1 MKKILLSFMAMALLA
16 TSANA
21 QVFNKEVKEFA
32 KVELNNKFT
41 AAAKV
46 KAGPKRLKDNQK
58 IIGYSGTL
66 CQDGVGFTGFDKW
79 EQADMIVSVYN
90 NSAILNQ
97 VRGYKI
103 VGLNFAV
110 MSSLGDNAQVF
121 ALMYNGK
128 DDQEGAG
135 VSTTLTTY
143 ENSVLSANGK
153 EIDVKWNEVMFD
165 QPYTITDE
173 LTEIWYGYRYTQ
185 MPGEEPVL
193 FGVEKESTDYNNMFL
208 VGGIP
213 SAGQKNALYYISS
226 ERQNYVPC
234 FQLIVESPNGETGI
248 LGVDGT
254 LQPVP
259 SKYYTLDGK
268 QLSAP
273 QKGLNL
279 VKMSDGTTRKV
290 VK

>member
-1 MKKILLSFMAMALLA
+1 MAMALLA

-46 KAGPKRLKDNQK
+46 KAGPKRLKDYQK
-58 IIGYSGTL
+58 LIGYSGSL
-66 CQDGVGFTGFDKW
+66 CNDGVGFTGFDKW
-79 EQADMIVSVYN
+79 ESAEMIVSVYN
-90 NSAILNQ
+90 NSAILDQ

-110 MSSLGDNAQVF
+110 MSSLGDKAQAF

-128 DDQEGAG
+128 DDKEGTD

-143 ENSVLSANGK
+143 ENSVLSKDGK
-153 EIDVKWNEVMFD
+153 TIDVKWNEVMFD
-165 QPYTITDE
+165 KPYTITDE
-173 LTEIWYGYRYTQ
+173 LTKIYYGYSYTQ
-185 MPGEEPVL
+185 VAGEEPVL

-213 SAGQKNALYYISS
+213 SAGQKNGLYYISS

>member
-1 MKKILLSFMAMALLA
+1 MAMAMLA

-32 KVELNNKFT
+32 KVEMRDKLKNVVT
-41 AAAKV
+41 AQ
-46 KAGPKRLKDNQK
+46 AGPKRLKENQELL
-58 IIGYSGTL
+58 GYTNSNGNKGVMI
-66 CQDGVGFTGFDKW
+66 DGFPDW
-79 EQADMIVSVYN
+79 ESVLGVASCIPN
-90 NSAILNQ
+90 NNNVFESYK
-97 VRGYKI
+97 GYKI
-103 VGLNFAV
+103 VGLRYAV
-110 MSSLGDNAQVF
+110 YGSLGNAKAYSMIYKNKEDKEGLLISTILSDYKVCEEKGDNL
-121 ALMYNGK
+121 LMN
-128 DDQEGAG
+128 
-135 VSTTLTTY
+135 
-143 ENSVLSANGK
+143 
-153 EIDVKWNEVMFD
+153 WNEDIFD
-165 QPYTITDE
+165 DSYTIT
-173 LTEIWYGYRYTQ
+173 
-185 MPGEEPVL
+185 GEEPLLLYGFMYTQVKD
-193 FGVEKESTDYNNMFL
+193 EKD
-208 VGGIP
+208 
-213 SAGQKNALYYISS
+213 KNAYPLLLGKEKVGDDNKYSYWVFGKPTNDKELDFYSVPFK
-226 ERQNYVPC
+226 EGYYVPC

>member
-46 KAGPKRLKDNQK
+46 KAGPKRLKDNQELLGFPGSTGK
-58 IIGYSGTL
+58 YGLNIDGFKDWYEAKQVFSAIRNTEVSTKYKGYKV
-66 CQDGVGFTGFDKW
+66 VGFHFAVIGSLGAKDVYAAAVFSNSTTEAGTEVNTALTKYD
-79 EQADMIVSVYN
+79 VSV
-90 NSAILNQ
+90 
-97 VRGYKI
+97 
-103 VGLNFAV
+103 
-110 MSSLGDNAQVF
+110 LGSDNKV
-121 ALMYNGK
+121 
-128 DDQEGAG
+128 
-135 VSTTLTTY
+135 
-143 ENSVLSANGK
+143 
-153 EIDVKWNEVMFD
+153 DVKWNEVMFD
-165 QPYTITDE
+165 EPYTFTGNEVQIMYGFVFDSSAADE
-173 LTEIWYGYRYTQ
+173 HPLLLGKEEKTEETKYG
-185 MPGEEPVL
+185 
-193 FGVEKESTDYNNMFL
+193 FL
-208 VGGIP
+208 VYGRP
-213 SAGQKNALYYISS
+213 SSTKQEGNYAMEYQEGF
-226 ERQNYVPC
+226 YVPC

>member
-21 QVFNKEVKEFA
+21 QVFNKEVKESA

-58 IIGYSGTL
+58 IIGYSGSL
-66 CQDGVGFTGFDKW
+66 CNDGVGFTGFDNW
-79 EQADMIVSVYN
+79 ESAEMIVSVYN
-90 NSAILNQ
+90 NSAILDQ

-110 MSSLGDNAQVF
+110 MSSLGDQAQVF
-121 ALMYNGK
+121 ATMYNGE

-143 ENSVLSANGK
+143 ENSVLSADRK

-165 QPYTITDE
+165 KPYTITDE
-173 LTEIWYGYRYTQ
+173 LTEIWYGYSYTQ
-185 MPGEEPVL
+185 MPGEKPVL
-193 FGVEKESTDYNNMFL
+193 FGVEKESTDYKNMFL
-208 VGGIP
+208 VGGVP
-213 SAGQKNALYYISS
+213 SAGQKEAFYYISS
-226 ERQNYVPC
+226 ATNNYVPC
-234 FQLIVESPNGETGI
+234 FQLIVESPNGETAI

>member
-1 MKKILLSFMAMALLA
+1 MKKILLSFMAMAMLA

-21 QVFNKEVKEFA
+21 QVINKEVKEFA
-32 KVELNNKFT
+32 KVELNNKF

-46 KAGPKRLKDNQK
+46 KAGPKRLKDSQALLGYPGSSGAK
-58 IIGYSGTL
+58 GLGSIGFKSWDHATMVL
-66 CQDGVGFTGFDKW
+66 SAF
-79 EQADMIVSVYN
+79 I
-90 NSAILNQ
+90 NSEVATTYK
-97 VRGYKI
+97 GYKV

-110 MSSLGDNAQVF
+110 IGSLGANNVYAAAVF
-121 ALMYNGK
+121 YNGPT
-128 DDQEGAG
+128 DEEGTEVNTALTKYDIS
-135 VSTTLTTY
+135 VSGSD
-143 ENSVLSANGK
+143 NKV
-153 EIDVKWNEVMFD
+153 DVKWNEVMFD
-165 QPYTITDE
+165 EPYTFTGNEDQIMYGFVFDSSAADE
-173 LTEIWYGYRYTQ
+173 APILV
-185 MPGEEPVL
+185 GEEEQTENTK
-193 FGVEKESTDYNNMFL
+193 FGFIVYGRQLATEKDGLRLLSFKS
-208 VGGIP
+208 GFC
-213 SAGQKNALYYISS
+213 
-226 ERQNYVPC
+226 VPC

>member
-21 QVFNKEVKEFA
+21 QVINKEVKESA

-58 IIGYSGTL
+58 IIGYAGSL
-66 CQDGVGFTGFDKW
+66 CNDGVGFTGFDKW
-79 EQADMIVSVYN
+79 VSANMIVSVYN
-90 NSAILNQ
+90 NSAILDQ

-110 MSSLGDNAQVF
+110 MSSLGDKAQVF
-121 ALMYNGK
+121 ATMYNGD
-128 DDQEGAG
+128 DDQEGAD

-143 ENSVLSANGK
+143 ENSVQSKDGK
-153 EIDVKWNEVMFD
+153 TIDVKWNEVMFD
-165 QPYTITDE
+165 KPYTITDE
-173 LTEIWYGYRYTQ
+173 LTEIWYGYSYTQ

-193 FGVEKESTDYNNMFL
+193 FGVEKESTDYKNMFL

-213 SAGQKNALYYISS
+213 SAGKKEGFYYVSS
-226 ERQNYVPC
+226 ERQNFVPC
-234 FQLIVESPNGETGI
+234 FQLIVESSNGETAI

>member
-21 QVFNKEVKEFA
+21 QVFNKEVKESA

-41 AAAKV
+41 AAKV
-46 KAGPKRLKDNQK
+46 KVGPKRLKDSQALLGYPGSSGANGLNS
-58 IIGYSGTL
+58 IGFKS
-66 CQDGVGFTGFDKW
+66 W
-79 EQADMIVSVYN
+79 NRVSMVL
-90 NSAILNQ
+90 SAFIKSN
-97 VRGYKI
+97 VVTTYKGYKV

-110 MSSLGDNAQVF
+110 SGSLGANNVYAAAIF
-121 ALMYNGK
+121 YNGPT
-128 DDQEGAG
+128 DEEGTEVNTALTKYD
-135 VSTTLTTY
+135 VSTFGSDNT
-143 ENSVLSANGK
+143 V
-153 EIDVKWNEVMFD
+153 DVKWNEVMFD
-165 QPYTITDE
+165 ESYT
-173 LTEIWYGYRYTQ
+173 LTGNEDQIMYGFVFDSSAADDA
-185 MPGEEPVL
+185 PILV
-193 FGVEKESTDYNNMFL
+193 GVEEKNDNTKYGFVVYGSQLATQKDALSTLSFKS
-208 VGGIP
+208 GF
-213 SAGQKNALYYISS
+213 
-226 ERQNYVPC
+226 YVPC
-234 FQLIVESPNGETGI
+234 FQLILESPNGETAI

>member
-21 QVFNKEVKEFA
+21 QVINKEVKESA

-46 KAGPKRLKDNQK
+46 KAGPKRLKDSQK
-58 IIGYSGTL
+58 IIGYSGSL
-66 CQDGVGFTGFDKW
+66 CNDGVGFTGFDKW
-79 EQADMIVSVYN
+79 ESADMIVSVYN
-90 NSAILNQ
+90 NSAILDQ

-121 ALMYNGK
+121 ATMYNGK
-128 DDQEGAG
+128 DDKEGAG

-143 ENSVLSANGK
+143 ENSVLSADGK

-165 QPYTITDE
+165 QPYTITDA
-173 LTEIWYGYRYTQ
+173 LTEIWYGYSYTQ
-185 MPGEEPVL
+185 MSGEKPVL
-193 FGVEKESTDYNNMFL
+193 FGVEKESTDYENMFL
-208 VGGIP
+208 VGGVP
-213 SAGQKNALYYISS
+213 SVGKKEALYYISS
-226 ERQNYVPC
+226 ATNNFVPC
-234 FQLIVESPNGETGI
+234 FQLIVESSNGETAI

>member
-21 QVFNKEVKEFA
+21 QVINKEVKEFA

-46 KAGPKRLKDNQK
+46 KAGPKRLKDYQK
-58 IIGYSGTL
+58 LIGYSGSL
-66 CQDGVGFTGFDKW
+66 CNDGVGFTGFDKW
-79 EQADMIVSVYN
+79 ESAEMIVSVYN
-90 NSAILNQ
+90 NSAILDQ

-110 MSSLGDNAQVF
+110 MSSLGDKAQAF

-128 DDQEGAG
+128 DDKEGTD

-143 ENSVLSANGK
+143 ENSVLSKDGK
-153 EIDVKWNEVMFD
+153 TIDVKWNEVMFD
-165 QPYTITDE
+165 KPYTITDE
-173 LTEIWYGYRYTQ
+173 LTKIYYGYSYTQ
-185 MPGEEPVL
+185 VAGEEPVL

-213 SAGQKNALYYISS
+213 SAGQKNGLYYISS
-226 ERQNYVPC
+226 ERQNFVPC

>member
-1 MKKILLSFMAMALLA
+1 MAMALLA

-21 QVFNKEVKEFA
+21 QVFNKEVKESA

-46 KAGPKRLKDNQK
+46 KAGPKRLKDYQK
-58 IIGYSGTL
+58 LIGYSGSL
-66 CQDGVGFTGFDKW
+66 CNDGVGFTGFDKW
-79 EQADMIVSVYN
+79 ESAEMIVSVYN
-90 NSAILNQ
+90 NSAILDQ

-110 MSSLGDNAQVF
+110 MSSLGDKAQAF

-128 DDQEGAG
+128 DDKEGTD

-143 ENSVLSANGK
+143 ENSVLSKDGK
-153 EIDVKWNEVMFD
+153 TIDVKWNEVMFD
-165 QPYTITDE
+165 KPYTITDE
-173 LTEIWYGYRYTQ
+173 LTKIYYGYSYTQ
-185 MPGEEPVL
+185 VAGEEPVL

-213 SAGQKNALYYISS
+213 SAGQKNGLYYISS

>member
-21 QVFNKEVKEFA
+21 QVFDKEVKEFA

-46 KAGPKRLKDNQK
+46 KAGPKRLKDYQK
-58 IIGYSGTL
+58 LIGYSGSL
-66 CQDGVGFTGFDKW
+66 CNDGVGFTGFDKW
-79 EQADMIVSVYN
+79 ESAEMIVSVYN
-90 NSAILNQ
+90 NSAILDQ

-110 MSSLGDNAQVF
+110 MSSLGDKAQAF

-128 DDQEGAG
+128 DDKEGTD

-143 ENSVLSANGK
+143 ENSVLSKDGK
-153 EIDVKWNEVMFD
+153 TIDVKWNEVMFD
-165 QPYTITDE
+165 KPYTITDE
-173 LTEIWYGYRYTQ
+173 LTKIYYGYSYTQ
-185 MPGEEPVL
+185 VAGEEPVL

-213 SAGQKNALYYISS
+213 SAGQKNGLYYISS

>member
-1 MKKILLSFMAMALLA
+1 MKKFLLSFMAMAMLA

-21 QVFNKEVKEFA
+21 QVINKEVKESA

-46 KAGPKRLKDNQK
+46 KAGPKRLKDSQK
-58 IIGYSGTL
+58 IIGYSGSL
-66 CQDGVGFTGFDKW
+66 CNDGVGFTGFDKW
-79 EQADMIVSVYN
+79 ESANMIVSVYN
-90 NSAILNQ
+90 NSAILDQ

-110 MSSLGDNAQVF
+110 MSSLGDKAQVF
-121 ALMYNGK
+121 ATMYNGK
-128 DDQEGAG
+128 DDKEGTE

-143 ENSVLSANGK
+143 ENSVLSADGK
-153 EIDVKWNEVMFD
+153 QIDVKWNEVMFD
-165 QPYTITDE
+165 EPYTITDA
-173 LTEIWYGYRYTQ
+173 LTEIWYGYSYTQ
-185 MPGEEPVL
+185 VAGEKPVL
-193 FGVEKESTDYNNMFL
+193 FGVEKESTDYENMFL
-208 VGGIP
+208 VGGVP
-213 SAGQKNALYYISS
+213 SVGKKEALYYISS
-226 ERQNYVPC
+226 ATNNFVPC
-234 FQLIVESPNGETGI
+234 FQLIVESSNGETAI

>member
-58 IIGYSGTL
+58 IIGYDGTL
-66 CQDGVGFTGFDKW
+66 CQNGVGFTGFDQW
-79 EQADMIVSVYN
+79 ESADMIVSVYN
-90 NSAILNQ
+90 NSEVLDL

-110 MSSLGDNAQVF
+110 MSSLGDKAQVF
-121 ALMYNGK
+121 ADMYNGK
-128 DDQEGAG
+128 DDKEGTE

-143 ENSVLSANGK
+143 ENSVLSADGK
-153 EIDVKWNEVMFD
+153 QIDVKWNEVMFD
-165 QPYTITDE
+165 QPYTITDA
-173 LTEIWYGYRYTQ
+173 LTEIWYGYSYTQ
-185 MPGEEPVL
+185 VAGEKPVL
-193 FGVEKESTDYNNMFL
+193 FGVEKESTDYENMFL
-208 VGGIP
+208 VGGVP
-213 SAGQKNALYYISS
+213 SVGKKEALYYISS
-226 ERQNYVPC
+226 ATNNFVPC
-234 FQLIVESPNGETGI
+234 FQLIVESSNGETAI

>member
-1 MKKILLSFMAMALLA
+1 MAMAMLA

-21 QVFNKEVKEFA
+21 QVFNKEVKESA
-32 KVELNNKFT
+32 KVELNNEFT

-46 KAGPKRLKDNQK
+46 KAGPKRLKDNQEL
-58 IIGYSGTL
+58 IGY
-66 CQDGVGFTGFDKW
+66 VGSLGSNGLGNAGFDSW
-79 EQADMIVSVYN
+79 VSAEMIMSKYN
-90 NSAILNQ
+90 NTEILNQ
-97 VRGYKI
+97 IRGYKV

-110 MSSLGDNAQVF
+110 IGSLGDKAQAAAF
-121 ALMYNGK
+121 FLNGK
-128 DDQEGAG
+128 DDQEGAETY
-135 VSTTLTTY
+135 TTLTDYKISTKSGNQVNM
-143 ENSVLSANGK
+143 E
-153 EIDVKWNEVMFD
+153 WNEVMFD
-165 QPYTITDE
+165 EPYTITDK
-173 LTEIWYGYRYTQ
+173 LTDIYYGYSYTQ
-185 MPGEEPVL
+185 AKGEKPVL
-193 FGVEKESTDYNNMFL
+193 FGLEEKSTEYDNMFMVFGVPQQGDDKL
-208 VGGIP
+208 FWIL
-213 SAGQKNALYYISS
+213 SNN
-226 ERQNYVPC
+226 ERNYVPC
-234 FQLIVESPNGETGI
+234 FQLIVESPNGETSI

>member
-1 MKKILLSFMAMALLA
+1 MKKILLSFMAMAMLA

-21 QVFNKEVKEFA
+21 QVINKEVKESA

-46 KAGPKRLKDNQK
+46 KAGPKRLKDSQELV
-58 IIGYSGTL
+58 GYPGSTGKNGL
-66 CQDGVGFTGFDKW
+66 NSTGFKKW
-79 EQADMIVSVYN
+79 ESATSVLSVFL
-90 NSAILNQ
+90 NSNVPTIYK
-97 VRGYKI
+97 GYKI
-103 VGLNFAV
+103 VGLHFAV
-110 MSSLGDNAQVF
+110 SGSLGKKVSAISEN
-121 ALMYNGK
+121 YNGENDK
-128 DDQEGAG
+128 EGTVVGSAITKYDI
-135 VSTTLTTY
+135 STFGSD
-143 ENSVLSANGK
+143 NKV
-153 EIDVKWNEVMFD
+153 DVKWNEVMFD
-165 QPYTITDE
+165 EAYTITGNEDQMM
-173 LTEIWYGYRYTQ
+173 YGLQFDSKEADDY
-185 MPGEEPVL
+185 PIL
-193 FGVEKESTDYNNMFL
+193 IGVEELSENTKYGFVVYGKQSATSKEGL
-208 VGGIP
+208 VRLNFG
-213 SAGQKNALYYISS
+213 SVF
-226 ERQNYVPC
+226 YVPC

>member
-21 QVFNKEVKEFA
+21 QVINKEVKEFA
-32 KVELNNKFT
+32 KVELNNEFT

-58 IIGYSGTL
+58 L
-66 CQDGVGFTGFDKW
+66 VGFTGSMGINGYGMIGFDSW
-79 EQADMIVSVYN
+79 VSADLIISRCTN
-90 NSAILNQ
+90 TEILNQ
-97 VRGYKI
+97 IRGYKV

-110 MSSLGDNAQVF
+110 YGSLGDNAEVF
-121 ALMYNGK
+121 AIFKNGET
-128 DDQEGAG
+128 DTEGTLL
-135 VSTTLTTY
+135 STALTTY
-143 ENSVLSANGK
+143 NISKEISDT
-153 EIDVKWNEVMFD
+153 EIDVQWNEVMFD
-165 QPYTITDE
+165 NPQILTDE
-173 LTEIWYGYRYTQ
+173 VTEIRYGYTYTQ
-185 MPGEEPVL
+185 VKGEKPIL
-193 FGVEKESTDYNNMFL
+193 FGAEKESKEYTNMFF
-208 VGGIP
+208 VGGVP
-213 SAGQKNALYYISS
+213 QQGKPDGLYRVSS
-226 ERQNYVPC
+226 ETNNFVPC
-234 FQLIVESPNGETGI
+234 FQVIVESPNGETAI

>member
-21 QVFNKEVKEFA
+21 QVINKEVKESA

-58 IIGYSGTL
+58 IIGYDGSL
-66 CQDGVGFTGFDKW
+66 CQNGVGFTGFDKW
-79 EQADMIVSVYN
+79 ASANMIVSVYN
-90 NSAILNQ
+90 NSAILDQ
-97 VRGYKI
+97 VRGYKV

-110 MSSLGDNAQVF
+110 MSSLGDKAQVF
-121 ALMYNGK
+121 ADMYNGK
-128 DDQEGAG
+128 DDKEGTE

-143 ENSVLSANGK
+143 ENSVLSADGK
-153 EIDVKWNEVMFD
+153 QIDVKWNEVMFD
-165 QPYTITDE
+165 QPYTITDA
-173 LTEIWYGYRYTQ
+173 LTEIYYGYSYTQ
-185 MPGEEPVL
+185 VAGEEPVL
-193 FGVEKESTDYNNMFL
+193 FGVEKESTDYKNMFL
-208 VGGIP
+208 VGGKP
-213 SAGQKNALYYISS
+213 TATDKEGLYYISS
-226 ERQNYVPC
+226 AKNNFVPC
-234 FQLIVESPNGETGI
+234 FQLILESPNGETAI

-273 QKGLNL
+273 QKGLNI

>member
-21 QVFNKEVKEFA
+21 QVFNKEVKESA

-46 KAGPKRLKDNQK
+46 KAGPKRLKDYQK
-58 IIGYSGTL
+58 LIGYSGSL
-66 CQDGVGFTGFDKW
+66 CNDGVGFTGFDKW
-79 EQADMIVSVYN
+79 ESAEMIVSVYN
-90 NSAILNQ
+90 NSAILDQ

-110 MSSLGDNAQVF
+110 MSSLGDKAQAF

-128 DDQEGAG
+128 DDKEGTD

-143 ENSVLSANGK
+143 ENSVLSKDGK
-153 EIDVKWNEVMFD
+153 TIDVKWNEVMFD
-165 QPYTITDE
+165 KPYTITDE
-173 LTEIWYGYRYTQ
+173 LTKIYYGYSYTQ
-185 MPGEEPVL
+185 VAGEEPVL

-213 SAGQKNALYYISS
+213 SAGQKNGLYYISS

>member
-1 MKKILLSFMAMALLA
+1 MAMALLA

-21 QVFNKEVKEFA
+21 QVINKEVKESA

-46 KAGPKRLKDNQK
+46 KAGPKRLKDYQK
-58 IIGYSGTL
+58 LIGYSGSL
-66 CQDGVGFTGFDKW
+66 CNDGVGFTGFDKW
-79 EQADMIVSVYN
+79 ESAEMIVSVYN
-90 NSAILNQ
+90 NSAILDQ

-110 MSSLGDNAQVF
+110 MSSLGDKAQAF

-128 DDQEGAG
+128 DDKEGTD

-143 ENSVLSANGK
+143 ENSVLSKDGK
-153 EIDVKWNEVMFD
+153 TIDVKWNEVMFD
-165 QPYTITDE
+165 KPYTITDE
-173 LTEIWYGYRYTQ
+173 LTKIYYGYSYTQ
-185 MPGEEPVL
+185 VAGEEPVL

-213 SAGQKNALYYISS
+213 SAGQKNGLYYISS

>member
-1 MKKILLSFMAMALLA
+1 MAMALLA

-21 QVFNKEVKEFA
+21 QVINKEVKEFA

-46 KAGPKRLKDNQK
+46 KAGPKRLKDYQK
-58 IIGYSGTL
+58 LIGYSGSL
-66 CQDGVGFTGFDKW
+66 CNDGVGFTGFDKW
-79 EQADMIVSVYN
+79 ESAEMIVSVYN
-90 NSAILNQ
+90 NSAILDQ

-110 MSSLGDNAQVF
+110 MSSLGDKAQAF

-128 DDQEGAG
+128 DDKEGTD

-143 ENSVLSANGK
+143 ENSVLSKDGK
-153 EIDVKWNEVMFD
+153 TIDVKWNEVMFD
-165 QPYTITDE
+165 KPYTITDE
-173 LTEIWYGYRYTQ
+173 LTKIYYGYSYTQ
-185 MPGEEPVL
+185 VAGEEPVL

-213 SAGQKNALYYISS
+213 SAGQKNGLYYISS
-226 ERQNYVPC
+226 ERQNFVPC

>member
-1 MKKILLSFMAMALLA
+1 MAMAMLA

-21 QVFNKEVKEFA
+21 QVINKEVKEFA

-46 KAGPKRLKDNQK
+46 KAGPKRLKDYQK
-58 IIGYSGTL
+58 IIGYSGSL

-79 EQADMIVSVYN
+79 ESANMIVSVYN
-90 NSAILNQ
+90 NSAILDQ

-110 MSSLGDNAQVF
+110 MSSLGDKAQVF
-121 ALMYNGK
+121 ATMYNGK
-128 DDQEGAG
+128 DDQKGAG

-143 ENSVLSANGK
+143 ENSVLSKDRK

-173 LTEIWYGYRYTQ
+173 LTEIWYGYSYTQ
-185 MPGEEPVL
+185 MAGEEPVL
-193 FGVEKESTDYNNMFL
+193 FGVEKESTDYKNMFL
-208 VGGIP
+208 VGGVP
-213 SAGQKNALYYISS
+213 SAGQKEALYYISS
-226 ERQNYVPC
+226 ATNNYVPC
-234 FQLIVESPNGETGI
+234 FQLIVESSNGETAI

>member
-21 QVFNKEVKEFA
+21 QVINKEVKESA

-46 KAGPKRLKDNQK
+46 KAGPKRLKDYQK
-58 IIGYSGTL
+58 LIGYSGTL

-79 EQADMIVSVYN
+79 ESADMIVSVYN
-90 NSAILNQ
+90 NSAILDQ

-143 ENSVLSANGK
+143 ENSVLSADGT

-193 FGVEKESTDYNNMFL
+193 FGVETESTDYNNMFL
-208 VGGIP
+208 VGGVP
-213 SAGQKNALYYISS
+213 SAGKKEALYYISS

>member
-21 QVFNKEVKEFA
+21 QVFNKEVKESA

-46 KAGPKRLKDNQK
+46 KAGPKRLKDNQEL
-58 IIGYSGTL
+58 IGY
-66 CQDGVGFTGFDKW
+66 VGSQGSNGLGNAGFDSW
-79 EQADMIVSVYN
+79 VSAEMIMSKYN
-90 NSAILNQ
+90 NTEILNQ
-97 VRGYKI
+97 IRGYKV

-110 MSSLGDNAQVF
+110 VGSLGDKAQAV
-121 ALMYNGK
+121 ALFKNGK
-128 DDQEGAG
+128 DDKEGAETY
-135 VSTTLTTY
+135 TTLTDY
-143 ENSVLSANGK
+143 KISAISGNK
-153 EIDVKWNEVMFD
+153 VNVEWNEVMFD
-165 QPYTITDE
+165 EPYTITDK
-173 LTEIWYGYRYTQ
+173 LTDIYYGYSYTQ
-185 MPGEEPVL
+185 AKGEKPVL
-193 FGVEKESTDYNNMFL
+193 FGIEEKSTEYDNMFMVFGVPQQGDQEIL
-208 VGGIP
+208 WI
-213 SAGQKNALYYISS
+213 LSS
-226 ERQNYVPC
+226 EERKYVPC
-234 FQLIVESPNGETGI
+234 FQLIVESPNGETAI

>member
-1 MKKILLSFMAMALLA
+1 MAMAMLA

-21 QVFNKEVKEFA
+21 QVINKEVKEFA

-58 IIGYSGTL
+58 IIGYDGTL
-66 CQDGVGFTGFDKW
+66 CQNGVGFTGFDQW
-79 EQADMIVSVYN
+79 ESADMIVSVYN
-90 NSAILNQ
+90 NSEVLDL

-110 MSSLGDNAQVF
+110 MSSLGDKAQVF
-121 ALMYNGK
+121 ADMYNGK
-128 DDQEGAG
+128 DDKEGTE

-143 ENSVLSANGK
+143 ENSVLSADGK
-153 EIDVKWNEVMFD
+153 QIDVKWNEVMFD
-165 QPYTITDE
+165 EPYTITDA
-173 LTEIWYGYRYTQ
+173 LTEIWYGYSYTQ
-185 MPGEEPVL
+185 VAGEKPVL
-193 FGVEKESTDYNNMFL
+193 FGVEKESTDYENMFL
-208 VGGIP
+208 VGGVP
-213 SAGQKNALYYISS
+213 SVGKKEALYYISS
-226 ERQNYVPC
+226 ATNNFVPC
-234 FQLIVESPNGETGI
+234 FQLIVESSNGETAI

>member
-21 QVFNKEVKEFA
+21 QVFNKEVKESA

-41 AAAKV
+41 AAKV
-46 KAGPKRLKDNQK
+46 KVGPKRLKDNQQLLGYPGSTGANGLGS
-58 IIGYSGTL
+58 IGFKSWDHATL
-66 CQDGVGFTGFDKW
+66 VLSAF
-79 EQADMIVSVYN
+79 I
-90 NSAILNQ
+90 NSEVATTYK
-97 VRGYKI
+97 GYKV

-110 MSSLGDNAQVF
+110 SGSLGANNVYASAVF
-121 ALMYNGK
+121 YNGPTDK
-128 DDQEGAG
+128 EGTEVNTA
-135 VSTTLTTY
+135 LTKY
-143 ENSVLSANGK
+143 DISERSSDNK
-153 EIDVKWNEVMFD
+153 IDVKWNEVMFD
-165 QPYTITDE
+165 ESYT
-173 LTEIWYGYRYTQ
+173 LTGNEDQIMYGFVFDSSAADDA
-185 MPGEEPVL
+185 PI
-193 FGVEKESTDYNNMFL
+193 L
-208 VGGIP
+208 VG
-213 SAGQKNALYYISS
+213 AEEKNANTKYGFIVYGRELATEKDALRILSFKDGF
-226 ERQNYVPC
+226 YVPC

>member
-46 KAGPKRLKDNQK
+46 KAGPKRLKDYQK
-58 IIGYSGTL
+58 LIGYSGSL
-66 CQDGVGFTGFDKW
+66 CNDGVGFTGFDKW
-79 EQADMIVSVYN
+79 ESAEMIVSVYN
-90 NSAILNQ
+90 NSAILDQ

-110 MSSLGDNAQVF
+110 MSSLGDKAQAF

-128 DDQEGAG
+128 DDKEGTD

-143 ENSVLSANGK
+143 ENSVLSKDGK
-153 EIDVKWNEVMFD
+153 TIDVKWNEVMFD
-165 QPYTITDE
+165 KPYTITDE
-173 LTEIWYGYRYTQ
+173 LTKIYYGYSYTQ
-185 MPGEEPVL
+185 VAGEEPVL

-213 SAGQKNALYYISS
+213 SAGQKNGLYYISS